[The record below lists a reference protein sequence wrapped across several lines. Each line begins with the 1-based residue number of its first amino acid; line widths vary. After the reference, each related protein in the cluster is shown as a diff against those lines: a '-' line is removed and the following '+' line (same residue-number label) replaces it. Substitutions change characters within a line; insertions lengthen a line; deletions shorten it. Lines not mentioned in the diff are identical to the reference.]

1 MTRHDVRPLEFP
13 WVKNNYNEWML
24 SAPCRLWD
32 GRTGFY
38 EIHITP
44 RPRYCDRGDW
54 LIHMDGKNDSDAE
67 DRFPRYFF
75 GTLEEAKR
83 QMETFLLRREAY
95 REARP

>member
-1 MTRHDVRPLEFP
+1 MTKIDVRPLYFP
-13 WVKNNYNEWML
+13 WVKNNYNEWTL
-24 SAPCRLWD
+24 TAPCKLWD

-54 LIHMDGKNDSDAE
+54 LIHMAGSNDTDEA

-75 GTLEEAKR
+75 GTLEEAKT
-83 QMETFLLRREAY
+83 QMETFLLRRERY
-95 REARP
+95 RDARP